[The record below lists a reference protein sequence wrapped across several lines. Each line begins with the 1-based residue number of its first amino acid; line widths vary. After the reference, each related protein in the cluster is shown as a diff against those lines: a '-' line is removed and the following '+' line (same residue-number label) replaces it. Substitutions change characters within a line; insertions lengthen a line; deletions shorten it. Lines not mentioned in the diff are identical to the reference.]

1 MPRALP
7 SASSSSIK
15 MVRGAL
21 CCGHADELRAA
32 DREEGHAYLGG
43 YRLGE
48 QPLAGARIA
57 HDLHALRDL
66 AAEAADALRSAQ
78 ELHDFLE
85 LCFRFVDS
93 RDVGEAHTGLR
104 LDAHLCLARSDST
117 ARTHA
122 RPAHAFAHLWS
133 LTGKSPV
140 RTPHATI
147 QSTAEHPAVRNE
159 ILIRLRERHGI
170 THITIHF
177 DEPLLTRCGAL
188 GPRRRAGTPRERRAT
203 TIHAQTPKIGIKAV
217 LISFETYFHR
227 KQSQLTD
234 KTFVV
239 SVDFALS
246 PAQKAPGHC
255 LCAPER
261 CACTPTW
268 RSAKA
273 TDRANRGGS

>member
-1 MPRALP
+1 MPA
-7 SASSSSIK
+7 
-15 MVRGAL
+15 
-21 CCGHADELRAA
+21 
-32 DREEGHAYLGG
+32 
-43 YRLGE
+43 
-48 QPLAGARIA
+48 
-57 HDLHALRDL
+57 
-66 AAEAADALRSAQ
+66 
-78 ELHDFLE
+78 
-85 LCFRFVDS
+85 
-93 RDVGEAHTGLR
+93 
-104 LDAHLCLARSDST
+104 
-117 ARTHA
+117 
-122 RPAHAFAHLWS
+122 PAHAFAHLWS
-133 LTGKSPV
+133 LTGESPV
-140 RTPHATI
+140 RTPHVTI
-147 QSTAEHPAVRNE
+147 QATAEHPAVRNG